1 MNAFNRLVMLIVAL
15 LLIAV
20 PVSLLLVGLG
30 ALPAELVGFTGF
42 RNALDTFLNG
52 LSSVADGEL
61 EVDPRVRPL
70 AGILGAL
77 VALVALLLLLRELT
91 FGRPVARR
99 AFVDETPGRE
109 TAVTAQAVRR
119 LAEGA
124 AREVGAVSPTCYL
137 ASTKRRYDVSCNIR
151 VPTRSHDFAELATRV
166 RQNIQSVLEDQQ
178 VPIEDVE
185 VTVQGTAPQG

>member
-1 MNAFNRLVMLIVAL
+1 MNAFNRLVMLLIAL
-15 LLIAV
+15 LLVAV
-20 PVSLLLVGLG
+20 PVFLLLVGLG
-30 ALPAELVGFTGF
+30 ALPAEQVGFTSF
-42 RNALDTFLNG
+42 RGALDTFLSG
-52 LSSVADGEL
+52 LSSVAGGEL

-91 FGRPVARR
+91 FGRSVARR

-137 ASTKRRYDVSCNIR
+137 ASEKRRYDVSCNIQ
-151 VPTRSHDFAELATRV
+151 VLKEQDFAELATRV
-166 RQNIQSVLEDQQ
+166 RQNIRSVLEDQQ

-185 VTVQGTAPQG
+185 VTVQGTAPQR

>member
-1 MNAFNRLVMLIVAL
+1 MNAFNRLVMLIIAL
-15 LLIAV
+15 LLIVV
-20 PVSLLLVGLG
+20 PVFLLLVGLG

-42 RNALDTFLNG
+42 RDALGAFLDG
-52 LSSVADGEL
+52 LSSVAEGEL

-124 AREVGAVSPTCYL
+124 AREVGAVSPSCYL
-137 ASTKRRYDVSCNIR
+137 SSEKRRYDVSCNIQ
-151 VPTRSHDFAELATRV
+151 VLKEQDFAELATRV
-166 RQNIQSVLEDQQ
+166 RQNIRSVLEDQQ

-185 VTVQGTAPQG
+185 VTVQGTAPQR

>member
-20 PVSLLLVGLG
+20 PAFLLLVGLG
-30 ALPAELVGFTGF
+30 VLPAQAVGFSSF
-42 RNALDTFLNG
+42 RNALDAFLYG
-52 LSSVADGEL
+52 LSSVSEGNL

-70 AGILGAL
+70 AGIVGFL

-91 FGRPVARR
+91 FGRPIARKT
-99 AFVDETPGRE
+99 FVDDTPGRE

-137 ASTKRRYDVSCNIR
+137 ASKKGRYNVSCNIR
-151 VPTRSHDFAELATRV
+151 VPRSRDFSELATRS
-166 RQNIQSVLEDQQ
+166 RQNILSILQEQQ
-178 VPIEDVE
+178 VPVEDVE
-185 VTVQGTAPQG
+185 VTVQGIAPQG

>member
-1 MNAFNRLVMLIVAL
+1 MNAFKRLVTLIIAL

-20 PVSLLLVGLG
+20 PVFLLLVGLG
-30 ALPAELVGFTGF
+30 ALPAELVGYTGF

-91 FGRPVARR
+91 FGRSVARR
-99 AFVDETPGRE
+99 AFIDETPGRE

-124 AREVGAVSPTCYL
+124 AREVGAVSPSCYL
-137 ASTKRRYDVSCNIR
+137 SSEKRRYDVSCNIQ
-151 VPTRSHDFAELATRV
+151 VLKEQDFAELATRV
-166 RQNIQSVLEDQQ
+166 RQNIRSVLEDQQ

-185 VTVQGTAPQG
+185 VTVQGTAPQR

>member
-20 PVSLLLVGLG
+20 PVFLLLVGLG

-124 AREVGAVSPTCYL
+124 AREVGAVSPSCYL
-137 ASTKRRYDVSCNIR
+137 ASERRSYDVSCNIQAR
-151 VPTRSHDFAELATRV
+151 KEQDVAELATRV
-166 RQNIQSVLEDQQ
+166 RQNIRRVLEDQQ
-178 VPIEDVE
+178 VPTKDVE
-185 VTVQGTAPQG
+185 VTVQGTAPQR